1 MLKRIS
7 GKLQYIMPEELKL
20 FMNYLRSRLPMLIV
34 MMCLLVTLLGGNF
47 NTTLEKAN
55 YIRLGLF
62 TVANIVGVCKGVH
75 LLLAL
80 VFEALAVMWLLF
92 A

>member
-7 GKLQYIMPEELKL
+7 SKIRYSIPDGAKFFL
-20 FMNYLRSRLPMLIV
+20 NYLRWRLTILIV
-34 MMCLLVTLLGGNF
+34 LGCLLLAFLGGNF

-62 TVANIVGVCKGVH
+62 TVANIVGVCKGIH

-80 VFEALAVMWLLF
+80 VFEALAIVWLLF
-92 A
+92 G

>member
-7 GKLQYIMPEELKL
+7 SKIRYSIPDGAKFFL
-20 FMNYLRSRLPMLIV
+20 NYLRWRLPMLIV
-34 MMCLLVTLLGGNF
+34 LGCLLLALLGGNF

-62 TVANIVGVCKGVH
+62 TVANIVGVCKGVN

-80 VFEALAVMWLLF
+80 VFEALAIVWLLF
-92 A
+92 G